1 MVAYSGVPC
10 RVQMAKDAEFL
21 TVVGDWYERG
31 WGSYLLPT
39 EEAFTPVHIFEFPKL
54 RAFGT
59 PTFDGPRGS
68 LRSHWRRASHD
79 VEYC

>member
-39 EEAFTPVHIFEFPKL
+39 EEAFHTSAYFRIPE
-54 RAFGT
+54 A
-59 PTFDGPRGS
+59 PR
-68 LRSHWRRASHD
+68 LW
-79 VEYC
+79 YTNL